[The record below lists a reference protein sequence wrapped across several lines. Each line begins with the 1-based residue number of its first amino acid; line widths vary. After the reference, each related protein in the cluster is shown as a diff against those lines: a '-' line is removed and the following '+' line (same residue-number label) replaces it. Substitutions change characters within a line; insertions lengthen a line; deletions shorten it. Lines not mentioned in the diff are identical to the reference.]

1 MAASSRA
8 VFHLLPLL
16 LLLVTSASAARRP
29 PPTKAQIKAEV
40 SWMAKR
46 LLQRYP
52 QYSKFSK
59 DFNKYVNL
67 ASQFCS
73 LPLPPCFVLPAS
85 SSLHHSP
92 CLILPKSTS
101 LLPLFSV
108 LSFCTCPS
116 RMMDRLPAFPTFLT
130 ILNSKYNF
138 SALAD
143 ATLLIPSNTAAKA
156 LSKRLPLTSKN
167 IPKAYNVTA
176 YHIIAKR
183 FILPK
188 IKAMRAGQPLPTQ
201 LRQALYKLTG
211 RNGSVV
217 MFGTYPSTRARGIV
231 TIRMVIPGMYVG
243 PYFIAHGVD
252 RVLLPR
258 GTRV

>member
-1 MAASSRA
+1 MAATSRA
-8 VFHLLPLL
+8 VFHLLPLLL

-40 SWMAKR
+40 SRMAKR

-67 ASQFCS
+67 ASRFCS
-73 LPLPPCFVLPAS
+73 LTPPPCFVLPAS
-85 SSLHHSP
+85 SSLPHSP
-92 CLILPKSTS
+92 CLILPAS
-101 LLPLFSV
+101 LSLASSLF
-108 LSFCTCPS
+108 
-116 RMMDRLPAFPTFLT
+116 
-130 ILNSKYNF
+130 LNSKYNF

-143 ATLLIPSNTAAKA
+143 ATLLIPSNTAAEA
-156 LSKRLPLTSKN
+156 LSKRLPFTTKN
-167 IPKAYNVTA
+167 IPRAYNVTA
-176 YHIIAKR
+176 YHVIAKR
-183 FILPK
+183 FVLPK

-217 MFGTYPSTRARGIV
+217 MITVLLAVGGGGGGVVASRV
-231 TIRMVIPGMYVG
+231 VI
-243 PYFIAHGVD
+243 HGVD
-252 RVLLPR
+252 RVLLP
-258 GTRV
+258 

>member
-8 VFHLLPLL
+8 AFHLLPLL
-16 LLLVTSASAARRP
+16 LFLLLLLASSASAARRP
-29 PPTKAQIKAEV
+29 PPSKAQIKAEV
-40 SWMAKR
+40 SRMAKR

-67 ASQFCS
+67 A
-73 LPLPPCFVLPAS
+73 
-85 SSLHHSP
+85 
-92 CLILPKSTS
+92 
-101 LLPLFSV
+101 
-108 LSFCTCPS
+108 
-116 RMMDRLPAFPTFLT
+116 M
-130 ILNSKYNF
+130 NSKYNF

-143 ATLLIPSNTAAKA
+143 ATLLIPSNTAAEA
-156 LSKRLPLTSKN
+156 LSKRLPLTTKN
-167 IPKAYNVTA
+167 IPRAYNVTA

-217 MFGTYPSTRARGIV
+217 MFGTYPSTRSRGIV
-231 TIRMVIPGMYVG
+231 TTRVVIPGMYVG